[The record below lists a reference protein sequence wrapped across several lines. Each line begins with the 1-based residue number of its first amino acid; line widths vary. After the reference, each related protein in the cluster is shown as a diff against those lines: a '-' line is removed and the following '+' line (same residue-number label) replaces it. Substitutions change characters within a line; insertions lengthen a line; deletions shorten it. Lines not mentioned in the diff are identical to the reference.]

1 MRNGELEDRSE
12 DVTQNAIQRDKEM
25 KHMKKRISDM
35 KESKRVQQK
44 SIRNF
49 RSNIW
54 TYKVWKLFRI
64 DSRHE
69 TSHSGSSVTPKKK
82 KIHSYIPIP
91 VKQQKWKKKI
101 LRATR
106 WIEMEQRL
114 DQKPTFQQWLK
125 QRPEDNG
132 ILSSQGW
139 GKIHS

>member
-25 KHMKKRISDM
+25 KYMKKRISDI

-82 KIHSYIPIP
+82 KYIHIYPS
-91 VKQQKWKKKI
+91 QWNNRSEKKNLESNKMNGDGTKTGPKANFSTVTETEARRQWNTLFTV
-101 LRATR
+101 LRENT
-106 WIEMEQRL
+106 
-114 DQKPTFQQWLK
+114 
-125 QRPEDNG
+125 
-132 ILSSQGW
+132 
-139 GKIHS
+139 